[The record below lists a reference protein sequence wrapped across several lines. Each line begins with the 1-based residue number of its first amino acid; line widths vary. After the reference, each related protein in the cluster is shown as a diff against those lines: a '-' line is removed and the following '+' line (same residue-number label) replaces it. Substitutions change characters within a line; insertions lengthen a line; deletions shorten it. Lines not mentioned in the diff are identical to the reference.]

1 MIKRND
7 KMKNSIK
14 NISRWIPVLFF
25 GIVVTLF
32 TSCENDVKFNDLV
45 PDYTY
50 SIMRSFEAN
59 GQAATIDQTNGVVH
73 LTLPAGANISSVMV
87 DMTLPDGATVD
98 PASGSTL
105 DFSSGPVIFKVT
117 NNGVTREYT
126 VTIAA
131 YGDPMIMTFAI
142 GDNDGVIDQANGT
155 IEVTVGSQ
163 ENIKALTPQYTIPE
177 STTSTPQ
184 SGVAQDFTNPVKYTV
199 LSNDGFTGKS
209 YVVTITQ
216 LPQAI
221 ITSFKTGEDIC
232 SVTGIIDDEA
242 SAINLD
248 FPAGADLSAITPI
261 IETTEGSTLSP
272 ESGVAQD
279 FSSGAIDYTVTNLEG
294 LTKTYSVVARTI
306 TSSKKIA
313 FISGAD
319 CIESISEP
327 DTKAAALWL
336 KANYAEDFVY
346 LKAGTLTSEDLA
358 STELVVLY
366 WDNVGTQEMPDGG
379 ITADKVAIVTDYYK
393 AGGNLMVEGFAI
405 NLLDEIGRINMDGT
419 VFTNEG
425 GNTNPVGGENLDAWG
440 LRASYSTPSPSESAN
455 HPILA
460 GLSQGGTD
468 YYPMNNAHYKEDRN
482 FGIDFGWP
490 EYNGL
495 FTEAQCSEDRALEF
509 EAATNSVLIRW
520 YEWLDARGCGI
531 GLAEF
536 KPQGEYQGTMIL
548 NTGGWLEWSMT
559 DNNGAVNDFQN
570 NIYVLHANVIDYL
583 LN

>member
-1 MIKRND
+1 
-7 KMKNSIK
+7 MKNSIK